1 MKRIE
6 LAKDAIEMGMSPKM
20 IAFAYDLPLRDVQ
33 DLKFYMDEIKKIER
47 EENEL
52 TKARL
57 TLKVKS

>member
-6 LAKDAIEMGMSPKM
+6 FAKDAIERGMPLKM